1 MSSLEFGLL
10 APEHRHALREDAER
24 VPACGAA
31 AFRARFA
38 QSPLGASPLKRTLA
52 IVGLVILTAAP
63 LGGQEQDQRAKL
75 RELPAGTPVT
85 LMTMSGMV
93 VEGAF
98 ESITDAQV
106 VIVASGGQTREI
118 ATREIQTLS
127 ATRRDPV
134 WNGILAGAGIGFGGG
149 AGLGAAWFHG
159 SGRYGAKPPGYERD
173 FITGIGVVGSVV
185 GALIG
190 WRLDARRTRTE
201 VIYQAAPVP

>member
-1 MSSLEFGLL
+1 M
-10 APEHRHALREDAER
+10 
-24 VPACGAA
+24 
-31 AFRARFA
+31 
-38 QSPLGASPLKRTLA
+38 KRTLA